1 MSYLSYSYGH
11 TLYRTLLYHDLGQ
24 FQHGVAAAAAR
35 PGALHVAPAAPA
47 GLPGA
52 HSLPARA
59 DVFPFA
65 SATLVASHTATVSA
79 QAVCRRW
86 NAVLSLQ
93 MVRAVFHLVFF
104 TALAALVLLIVILIR

>member
-1 MSYLSYSYGH
+1 MSYLSCSYDH
-11 TLYRTLLYHDLGQ
+11 TLYCTLLYHDLGQ
-24 FQHGVAAAAAR
+24 FQHGVAAAAPR

-65 SATLVASHTATVSA
+65 SATLIASHAATVSA
-79 QAVCRRW
+79 PTVGGRW
-86 NAVLSLQ
+86 NSVFRLQ

-104 TALAALVLLIVILIR
+104 TVVAALVLMIVILIR